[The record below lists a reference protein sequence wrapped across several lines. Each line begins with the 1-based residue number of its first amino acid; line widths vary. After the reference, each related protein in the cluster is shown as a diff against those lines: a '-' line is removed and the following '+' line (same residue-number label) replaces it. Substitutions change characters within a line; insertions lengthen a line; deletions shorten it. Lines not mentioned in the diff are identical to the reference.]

1 MDSQRAF
8 EVETY
13 GFTVLESVIDGAHAR
28 ELADAVSVADARIGT
43 DYVHQEAYAR
53 HVMNVLACDERF
65 LALVDHPQVLDAVES
80 LLGPEVI
87 LGSLNARI
95 LRPGDPDQPFHSDIP
110 AQFRKPGA
118 PIMVQAVWMLDGF
131 TADNGATRIVPG
143 SHRAEAVEPPS
154 DVEVSHWVAPT
165 GPAGSVLLFNG
176 QCWHG
181 GGANHSAVI
190 RRALFAHYR
199 VGPWMRFQCDPHVG
213 FPESVWASMNDRQ
226 RQLLR
231 MERGVGQPNAADFY
245 RASDAWSA
253 EDVAVDVEED
263 MT

>member
-1 MDSQRAF
+1 MDPQRTF

-13 GFTVLESVIDGAHAR
+13 GYTVLESVIDEADAG
-28 ELADAVSVADARIGT
+28 ELAAAVSIADERIGT

-53 HVMNVLACDERF
+53 HVMNLLACDPRF
-65 LALVDHPQVLDAVES
+65 VGLVDHPIVLDAVES
-80 LLGPEVI
+80 VLGPDVI

-95 LRPGDPDQPFHSDIP
+95 VRPGDPDQPFHSDIP

-131 TADNGATRIVPG
+131 TSENGATRIVPG
-143 SHRAEAVEPPS
+143 SHRSDAVEPPRG
-154 DVEVSHWVAPT
+154 VEVSHWVAPT

-181 GGANHSAVI
+181 GGSNRSDAI
-190 RRALFAHYR
+190 RRAVFAHYR

-213 FPESVWASMNDRQ
+213 FPESVWETTNERQ
-226 RQLLR
+226 RALLR
-231 MERGVGQPNAADFY
+231 MERGVGQPNAADHY
-245 RASDAWSA
+245 RAP
-253 EDVAVDVEED
+253 E
-263 MT
+263 

>member
-1 MDSQRAF
+1 MDPQRVF

-13 GFTVLESVIDGAHAR
+13 GFTVLESVIDDAHAR

-53 HVMNVLACDERF
+53 HVMNLLGCDERF
-65 LALVDHPQVLDAVES
+65 LALVDHPVVLDAVES

-118 PIMVQAVWMLDGF
+118 PIMVQAVWMLDAF
-131 TADNGATRIVPG
+131 SADNGATRIVPG
-143 SHRAEAVEPPS
+143 SHRADAVAPPA

-165 GPAGSVLLFNG
+165 GPAGSILLFNG

-181 GGANHSAVI
+181 GGANHSDAI

-213 FPESVWASMNDRQ
+213 FSESVWESMNERQ

-231 MERGVGQPNAADFY
+231 MEHGIGQPNAADYY

-253 EDVAVDVEED
+253 EED